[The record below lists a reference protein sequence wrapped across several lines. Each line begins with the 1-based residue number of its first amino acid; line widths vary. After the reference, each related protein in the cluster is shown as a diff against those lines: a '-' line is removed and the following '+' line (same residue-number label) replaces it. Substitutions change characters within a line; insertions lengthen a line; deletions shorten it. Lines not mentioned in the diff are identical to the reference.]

1 MFQEYPKMLYR
12 EDKYMIVSGE
22 EHEATARSEGWHG
35 YGELPAIKPASSAQS
50 KQKPASKG

>member
-22 EHEATARSEGWHG
+22 EHEVAARDEGWHG
-35 YGELPAIKPASSAQS
+35 YGEQPATKPAGSTQS
-50 KQKPASKG
+50 KQKQSSKG

>member
-1 MFQEYPKMLYR
+1 MIQEYPKMLYR

-22 EHEATARSEGWHG
+22 EHEAAARSEGWHG
-35 YGELPAIKPASSAQS
+35 YGEQPAAKPAGSAQS